1 MLSAFRRLLPFGPW
15 AMWATL
21 IATSAVIVY
30 AAYLDREVVTR
41 FETRRWSLP
50 AQVFGRPL
58 ELGVGEPTSRD
69 RVLRE
74 LQRVGYRPSAVIDSP
89 GTYRVDGQNRLSI
102 HVRRLTFWDGVQPA
116 RRIRVAFDANGITEL
131 TDLDRRTTLTLIRL
145 DPELIGSLY
154 GADGEDRVLL
164 QLEAVP
170 ETLVLGLLAVED
182 RRFTRHAGIDPG
194 AVLRAAVANLRAG
207 RVIQGGSTLTQQLVK
222 NLFLDSERSFRRK
235 FDEALMAL
243 LLEWHYEKGEILETY
258 LNEVYLGQQGGRA
271 IHGFGLASQ
280 YYFGKPLDELEIQEQ
295 ALLVA
300 LVKGPSYYH
309 PLRQPA
315 RAKARRDVVLERYAQ
330 VGLLD
335 PAQLAQAQAKP
346 LGVRP
351 ALARAGTYTAAL
363 GLVRDH
369 LMRDYSA
376 DALTLQGLRV
386 FTTLDP
392 ETQEQATS
400 ALTRQLDRLGQ
411 RGKARLEGAVV
422 VTDVLTGAVQA
433 VAGGRNDAAEGM
445 NRALFARRPIGSLVK
460 PAVYLAALQSG
471 AYSLTTPID
480 DAPVTVQLAGGK
492 VWQPGNASGQFY
504 GKEPL
509 FQALA
514 QSHNAA
520 TVRLG
525 LAVGVPAVM
534 KTLRSLGVDANIQPV
549 PALLLGAIELTPFEV
564 AQMYQTIAGGGI
576 RAPLQV
582 IQQVVSPDGKPLQRY
597 PLAMET
603 AASPQAMALLHAALQ
618 EVVRRGTARAAAV
631 LPASMEAA
639 GKTGTTD
646 DQRDAWFAGYA
657 GDRLAV
663 VWVGRDDNTPMGLS
677 GSAGALPVWLDF
689 MRHTEL
695 HPVRRTLPEGVS
707 LQWVDPTSGRA
718 AGPECPGAIEL
729 PFRDGSAPV
738 DPLPCALGED
748 WPDARSS
755 PAQQLRQWWQELLT
769 R

>member
-1 MLSAFRRLLPFGPW
+1 M
-15 AMWATL
+15 MWL
-21 IATSAVIVY
+21 ILVAISAVIVY
-30 AAYLDREVVTR
+30 AAYLDHEVVTR

-58 ELGVGEPTSRD
+58 ELGVGEPTSRA
-69 RVLRE
+69 RVIRE
-74 LQRVGYRPSAVIDSP
+74 LQRVGYRPSAGVDTP
-89 GTYRVDGQNRLSI
+89 GTYQADGPDRLLI
-102 HVRRLTFWDGVQPA
+102 HVRSLVFWDGPQPA
-116 RRIRVAFDANGITEL
+116 CRIRVAFHASGITEL
-131 TDLDRRTTLTLIRL
+131 TDLDRRTALTLIRL

-164 QLEAVP
+164 QLKAVP
-170 ETLVLGLLAVED
+170 EALVLGLLAVED
-182 RRFTRHAGIDPG
+182 RRFTHHAGIDPG

-207 RVIQGGSTLTQQLVK
+207 RVVQGGSTLTQQLVK

-235 FDEALMAL
+235 FDEAIMAL

-280 YYFGKPLDELEIQEQ
+280 YYFGKPLDELEVQEQ

-315 RAKARRDVVLERYAQ
+315 RAKARRDVVLGLYAQ
-330 VGLLD
+330 AGLLD
-335 PAQLAQAQAKP
+335 PAQLAPTQAKP
-346 LGVRP
+346 LGVRA
-351 ALARAGTYTAAL
+351 ALARSGSYTAAL
-363 GLVRDH
+363 GLVREH

-376 DALTLQGLRV
+376 DALTAEGLRV

-392 ETQEQATS
+392 EAQEQATG
-400 ALTRQLDRLGQ
+400 ALARQLDRLGQ
-411 RGKARLEGAVV
+411 RGKTRLEGAVV

-433 VAGGRNDAAEGM
+433 VAGGRNDAAEGL
-445 NRALFARRPIGSLVK
+445 NRALSARRPIGSLVK
-460 PAVYLAALQSG
+460 PAVYLTALESG
-471 AYSLTTPID
+471 AYSLVTPLE
-480 DAPVTVQLAGGK
+480 DAPVAVKLADGK
-492 VWQPGNASGQFY
+492 VWRPGNASGRFY
-504 GKEPL
+504 GTEPL
-509 FQALA
+509 FQSLA

-525 LAVGVPAVM
+525 LAVGVPAVV
-534 KTLRSLGVDANIQPV
+534 KTLRSLGVEADIQPV
-549 PALLLGAIELTPFEV
+549 PALLLGAVELTPVEV

-582 IQQVVSPDGKPLQRY
+582 IQQVVSPGGEPLQRY
-597 PLAMET
+597 PLAMQT
-603 AASPQAMALLHAALQ
+603 AASPQAMAMLHAALQ
-618 EVVRRGTARAAAV
+618 QVVSQGTARAAAG
-631 LPASMEAA
+631 LPASLEAA

-689 MRHTEL
+689 MRHSEL
-695 HPVRRTLPEGVS
+695 HPVPRMLPEAMS
-707 LQWVDPTSGRA
+707 LQWVDPSSGRA

-729 PFRDGSAPV
+729 PFREGSAPI
-738 DPLPCALGED
+738 DPLPCAPGED
-748 WPDARSS
+748 WPDSRAS
-755 PAQQLRQWWQELLT
+755 PAQQIRQWWQELLT

>member
-1 MLSAFRRLLPFGPW
+1 
-15 AMWATL
+15 MWLIL

-58 ELGVGEPTSRD
+58 ELGVGEPTSRG

-74 LQRVGYRPSAVIDSP
+74 LQRVGYRPSAGVHAP
-89 GTYRVDGQNRLSI
+89 GTYQADGADRLLI
-102 HVRRLTFWDGVQPA
+102 HVRSLTFWDGPQPA
-116 RRIRVAFDANGITEL
+116 RRIRVAFDANGIIEL
-131 TDLDRRTTLTLIRL
+131 TDLERQAALTLIRL

-164 QLEAVP
+164 QLKAVP
-170 ETLVLGLLAVED
+170 EALVLGLLAVED
-182 RRFTRHAGIDPG
+182 RHFTRHAGIDPG

-207 RVIQGGSTLTQQLVK
+207 RVVQGGSTLTQQLVK

-243 LLEWHYEKGEILETY
+243 LLEWHYDKGEILETY

-315 RAKARRDVVLERYAQ
+315 RAKARRDVVLARYAQ
-330 VGLLD
+330 AGLLD
-335 PAQLAQAQAKP
+335 PGQLAPTQARP

-351 ALARAGTYTAAL
+351 ALARAGSYSAAL

-376 DALTLQGLRV
+376 DALTAEGLRV

-392 ETQEQATS
+392 EVQEQATG

-411 RGKARLEGAVV
+411 RGKARLEGAIV
-422 VTDVLTGAVQA
+422 VTDTLTGAVQA
-433 VAGGRNDAAEGM
+433 VAGGRNDAAEGL

-460 PAVYLAALQSG
+460 PAVYLTALESE
-471 AYSLTTPID
+471 AYSLITPLD
-480 DAPVTVQLAGGK
+480 DAPVAVTLANGTV
-492 VWQPGNASGQFY
+492 WRPGNSSGRFH
-504 GKEPL
+504 GSEPL
-509 FQALA
+509 FQSLA

-525 LAVGVPAVM
+525 LALGVPAVV
-534 KTLRSLGVDANIQPV
+534 KTLRSLGVEADVLPV

-564 AQMYQTIAGGGI
+564 AQMYQTIAGAGI

-582 IQQVVSPDGKPLQRY
+582 IQQVVSPRGEALQRY
-597 PLAMET
+597 PLAVQT

-618 EVVRRGTARAAAV
+618 QVVRQGTARAAAT
-631 LPASMEAA
+631 LPADLEAA

-689 MRHTEL
+689 MRQTEL
-695 HPVRRTLPEGVS
+695 HPVPRMLPEGVS
-707 LQWVDPTSGRA
+707 LQWVDPGSGRA

-729 PFRDGSAPV
+729 PFREGGRPI
-738 DPLPCALGED
+738 DPLPCAPGED
-748 WPDARSS
+748 WPDERSS
-755 PAQQLRQWWQELLT
+755 PAQQIRQWWQELLT

>member
-1 MLSAFRRLLPFGPW
+1 
-15 AMWATL
+15 MWL
-21 IATSAVIVY
+21 ILVATSAVIVY
-30 AAYLDREVVTR
+30 AAYLDHEVVAR

-58 ELGVGEPTSRD
+58 ELGVGESMSRA

-74 LQRVGYRPSAVIDSP
+74 LQRVGYRPSAGIDTP
-89 GTYRVDGQNRLSI
+89 GTYQADGSNRLLI
-102 HVRRLTFWDGVQPA
+102 HVRHLVFWDGPQPA
-116 RRIRVAFDANGITEL
+116 RRIRIAFDASGITEL
-131 TDLDRRTTLTLIRL
+131 MDMDRRTALTLIRL

-164 QLEAVP
+164 PLKTVP
-170 ETLVLGLLAVED
+170 EPLVLGLLTVED
-182 RRFTRHAGIDPG
+182 RHFARHAGVDPG

-207 RVIQGGSTLTQQLVK
+207 RVVQGGSTLTQQLVK

-258 LNEVYLGQQGGRA
+258 VNEVYLGQQGGRA

-280 YYFGKPLDELEIQEQ
+280 YYFGKPLDELAIEEQ
-295 ALLVA
+295 ALLVG

-315 RAKARRDVVLERYAQ
+315 RAKARRDVVLGLYAQ
-330 VGLLD
+330 AGLLD
-335 PAQLAQAQAKP
+335 PKRLALTQAKP
-346 LGVRP
+346 LGVRA
-351 ALARAGTYTAAL
+351 ALARSGSYTAAL

-376 DALTLQGLRV
+376 DALTAEGLRV
-386 FTTLDP
+386 FTTIDP
-392 ETQEQATS
+392 EAQEQATG
-400 ALTRQLDRLGQ
+400 ALSRQLQRLGQ
-411 RGKARLEGAVV
+411 QGKARLEGAMV
-422 VTDVLTGAVQA
+422 VTDALTGAVQA
-433 VAGGRNDAAEGM
+433 VAGGRNDAAEGL

-460 PAVYLAALQSG
+460 PAVYLTALESD
-471 AYSLTTPID
+471 AYTLVTPLE
-480 DAPVTVQLAGGK
+480 DAPVAVKLVDGK
-492 VWQPGNASGQFY
+492 LWRPGNASGRFA
-504 GKEPL
+504 GTEPL
-509 FQALA
+509 FQSLA

-525 LAVGVPAVM
+525 LAVGVPAVV
-534 KTLRSLGVDANIQPV
+534 KTLRRLGVEADVQPV
-549 PALLLGAIELTPFEV
+549 PALLLGAVELTPVEV

-597 PLAMET
+597 PLAVQT
-603 AASPQAMALLHAALQ
+603 AAAPQAMAMLHAALQ
-618 EVVRRGTARAAAV
+618 QVVRQGTARAAAG
-631 LPASMEAA
+631 LPASLEAA

-677 GSAGALPVWLDF
+677 GSAGALPIWLDF
-689 MRHTEL
+689 MRHTDL
-695 HPVRRTLPEGVS
+695 HPVPRVLPEGIA
-707 LQWVDPTSGRA
+707 LHWVDPLTGRA

-729 PFRDGSAPV
+729 PFREGGAPV
-738 DPLPCALGED
+738 DPLPCAPGDGWSDLRD
-748 WPDARSS
+748 S
-755 PAQQLRQWWQELLT
+755 PGLQIRQWWQELLT